1 MKLGLK
7 IFAIVCWTFCAA
19 FLASCHHALV
29 KPNSAAIYYSD
40 SKYINLLPTTAMDGS
55 IDGIQHL
62 DGSFAKMPTKE
73 NSNADTSTTEF
84 SGEVWVRA
92 NDSILS
98 ITLMGSFGVTIAE
111 LTYANDSVSFASSV
125 IDVEKMKP
133 EYVLSDFQA
142 CFYPFDAL
150 HKNFEKFGFDFDE
163 LRTAGSGEPPPDF
176 ERTLT
181 DNGKVILRIVRK
193 ANEIYLVNELRHYK
207 YHITLGS
214 D

>member
-1 MKLGLK
+1 MKLGSK
-7 IFAIVCWTFCAA
+7 IFAIACWTVCAA

-40 SKYINLLPTTAMDGS
+40 SKYINLLPTTAMEGS

-62 DGSFAKMPTKE
+62 DGTFSKSFSQE
-73 NSNADTSTTEF
+73 NSNADTSTTAF

-133 EYVLSDFQA
+133 EYVLADFQA
-142 CFYPFDAL
+142 CFYPFEAL
-150 HKNFEKFGFDFDE
+150 QKNFDKNGFDFDE

-181 DNGKVILRIVRK
+181 DNGNVILRIVRK
-193 ANEIYLVNELRHYK
+193 ANEIDLVNELRHYK

>member
-1 MKLGLK
+1 M
-7 IFAIVCWTFCAA
+7 
-19 FLASCHHALV
+19 
-29 KPNSAAIYYSD
+29 
-40 SKYINLLPTTAMDGS
+40 
-55 IDGIQHL
+55 
-62 DGSFAKMPTKE
+62 
-73 NSNADTSTTEF
+73 
-84 SGEVWVRA
+84 RA
-92 NDSILS
+92 NGSILS

-133 EYVLSDFQA
+133 EYVLADFQA

-150 HKNFEKFGFDFDE
+150 HKNFDKFGFDFDE

-193 ANEIYLVNELRHYK
+193 ANEIELVNELRHYK

>member
-1 MKLGLK
+1 MNLGLK
-7 IFAIVCWTFCAA
+7 FFAIACWTMCAA
-19 FLASCHHALV
+19 FFASCHHALV

-40 SKYINLLPTTAMDGS
+40 SKYIHLLPTTSMEGS

-62 DGSFAKMPTKE
+62 DGTFSKSFSQE
-73 NSNADTSTTEF
+73 NPNADTSTTAF

-133 EYVLSDFQA
+133 EYVLADFQA

-150 HKNFEKFGFDFDE
+150 HKNFDKFGFDFDE

-193 ANEIYLVNELRHYK
+193 ANEIELVNELRHYK